1 MGEEKAKLFQEVE
14 EALESIR
21 PYLEGDGGNITLL
34 EITDENVVKVR
45 LEGSC
50 DGCPLSMQTLKGGV
64 EMVVKKSV
72 PQITEV
78 VAVNEAV

>member
-1 MGEEKAKLFQEVE
+1 MGEDRAKLFEEVE

-21 PYLEGDGGNITLL
+21 PYLQGDGGNITLL
-34 EITDENVVKVR
+34 DITEDNVVKVR

-50 DGCPLSMQTLKGGV
+50 KGCPLNLQTLKGGV

-72 PQITEV
+72 PQIV
-78 VAVNEAV
+78 RVDAINE

>member
-1 MGEEKAKLFQEVE
+1 MGEEKTQIKEQVE
-14 EALESIR
+14 AALEEIR
-21 PYLEGDGGNITLL
+21 PYLKGDGGDISLV
-34 EITDENVVKVR
+34 EITDEFVVKVR

-78 VAVNEAV
+78 IAVD

>member
-1 MGEEKAKLFQEVE
+1 MVQQVE
-14 EALESIR
+14 AALEEIR
-21 PYLEGDGGNITLL
+21 PYLKGDGGDISLV
-34 EITDENVVKVR
+34 EVTDDFIVKVR

-78 VAVNEAV
+78 IAVEG

>member
-1 MGEEKAKLFQEVE
+1 MGENREEIVQQVE
-14 EALESIR
+14 AALEEIR
-21 PYLEGDGGNITLL
+21 PYLKGDGGDISLV
-34 EITDENVVKVR
+34 EITDDFVVKVR

-64 EMVVKKSV
+64 EMVVKKTV

-78 VAVNEAV
+78 IAVEN

>member
-1 MGEEKAKLFQEVE
+1 MEQDKKTIVNNIE

-21 PYLEGDGGNITLL
+21 PYLNADGGDITLI
-34 EITDENVVKVR
+34 EVTDEFVVKVR

-50 DGCPLSMQTLKGGV
+50 QGCPLSMQTLKGGV

-72 PQITEV
+72 PQVTEV
-78 VAVNEAV
+78 ISVE

>member
-1 MGEEKAKLFQEVE
+1 MGEDKEKLLKEVE
-14 EALESIR
+14 AALEEIR
-21 PYLEGDGGNITLL
+21 PYLKGDGGDISLIEL
-34 EITDENVVKVR
+34 TDDYIVKVR

-72 PQITEV
+72 PQIVEV
-78 VAVNEAV
+78 IAV

>member
-1 MGEEKAKLFQEVE
+1 MGEDKAKLLNEVE

-21 PYLEGDGGNITLL
+21 PYLQGDGGNITLID
-34 EITDENVVKVR
+34 ITDEYVVKVR

-50 DGCPLSMQTLKGGV
+50 QGCPLSMQTLKGGV

-78 VAVNEAV
+78 IAVEDGV

>member
-1 MGEEKAKLFQEVE
+1 MGEDKAKIVKEVE

-21 PYLEGDGGNITLL
+21 PYLNGDGGDISLV
-34 EITDENVVKVR
+34 EVTDDFIVKVR

-72 PQITEV
+72 PQIVEV
-78 VAVNEAV
+78 IAV

>member
-1 MGEEKAKLFQEVE
+1 MGEGKMHIVQQVE
-14 EALESIR
+14 AALEEIR
-21 PYLEGDGGNITLL
+21 PYLKGDGGDISLV
-34 EITDENVVKVR
+34 EVTDDFIVKVR

-78 VAVNEAV
+78 IAVEG

>member
-1 MGEEKAKLFQEVE
+1 MEQDKQTIVKNVE
-14 EALESIR
+14 ESLDSIR
-21 PYLEGDGGNITLL
+21 PYLNADGGDITLI
-34 EITDENVVKVR
+34 EVTDEYVVKVR

-50 DGCPLSMQTLKGGV
+50 QGCPLSMQTLKGGV

-78 VAVNEAV
+78 ISVE

>member
-1 MGEEKAKLFQEVE
+1 MHIVQQVE
-14 EALESIR
+14 AALEEIR
-21 PYLEGDGGNITLL
+21 PYLKGDGGDISLV
-34 EITDENVVKVR
+34 EVTDDFIVKVR

-78 VAVNEAV
+78 IAVEG

>member
-1 MGEEKAKLFQEVE
+1 MEQDKQTIVNNIE

-21 PYLEGDGGNITLL
+21 PYLNADGGDITLI
-34 EITDENVVKVR
+34 EVTDEFVVKVR

-50 DGCPLSMQTLKGGV
+50 QGCPLSVQTLKGGV

-72 PQITEV
+72 PQVIEV
-78 VAVNEAV
+78 ISVE

>member
-1 MGEEKAKLFQEVE
+1 MGEDKAKLLNEVE

-21 PYLEGDGGNITLL
+21 PYLQGDGGNITLID
-34 EITDENVVKVR
+34 ITDENVVKVR

-50 DGCPLSMQTLKGGV
+50 QGCPLSMQTLKGGV

-78 VAVNEAV
+78 IAVEGDV

>member
-1 MGEEKAKLFQEVE
+1 MGEDKAKLFQEVE

-21 PYLEGDGGNITLL
+21 PYLQGDGGNITLID
-34 EITDENVVKVR
+34 ITDENVVQVR

-50 DGCPLSMQTLKGGV
+50 NGCPLSLQTLKGGV

-78 VAVNEAV
+78 IAVEA

>member
-1 MGEEKAKLFQEVE
+1 MGEEKEKLLQEVE

-21 PYLEGDGGNITLL
+21 PYLQGDGGNITLID
-34 EITDENVVKVR
+34 ITDDYVVKVR

-50 DGCPLSMQTLKGGV
+50 NGCPLSMQTLKGGV

-78 VAVNEAV
+78 ISVEE

>member
-1 MGEEKAKLFQEVE
+1 MGENKVE
-14 EALESIR
+14 IVQQVEAALEEIR
-21 PYLEGDGGNITLL
+21 PYLKGDGGDISLV
-34 EITDENVVKVR
+34 EVTDDFVVKVR

-78 VAVNEAV
+78 IAVEN

>member
-1 MGEEKAKLFQEVE
+1 MEQDKQTIVKNVE
-14 EALESIR
+14 EALDSIR
-21 PYLEGDGGNITLL
+21 PYLNADGGDITLI
-34 EITDENVVKVR
+34 EVTDEYVVKVR

-50 DGCPLSMQTLKGGV
+50 QGCPLSMQTLKGGV

-78 VAVNEAV
+78 ISVD

>member
-1 MGEEKAKLFQEVE
+1 MGEDKLQLTQQVE
-14 EALESIR
+14 AALEEIR
-21 PYLEGDGGNITLL
+21 PYLKGDGGDISLV
-34 EITDENVVKVR
+34 EITDDLVVKVR

-72 PQITEV
+72 PQIVEV
-78 VAVNEAV
+78 IAVDN

>member
-14 EALESIR
+14 EALETIR
-21 PYLEGDGGNITLL
+21 PYLQGDGGNITLID
-34 EITDENVVKVR
+34 ITDENVVKVR

-50 DGCPLSMQTLKGGV
+50 HGCPLSLQTLKGGV

-78 VAVNEAV
+78 IAVEA

>member
-1 MGEEKAKLFQEVE
+1 MGEDKAKLIQEIE

-21 PYLEGDGGNITLL
+21 PYLKGDGGDISL
-34 EITDENVVKVR
+34 IDVTDDYIVKVR

-64 EMVVKKSV
+64 EMVVKKAV
-72 PQITEV
+72 PQVVEV
-78 VAVNEAV
+78 VAVQ

>member
-1 MGEEKAKLFQEVE
+1 MGEDKAKIVNDVE
-14 EALESIR
+14 LALNEIR
-21 PYLEGDGGNITLL
+21 PYLRGDGGDISLV
-34 EITDENVVKVR
+34 EVTDDFVVKVR

-72 PQITEV
+72 PQIVEV
-78 VAVNEAV
+78 VSV

>member
-1 MGEEKAKLFQEVE
+1 MGGEEKEKLLQEVE

-21 PYLEGDGGNITLL
+21 PYLQGDGGNITLL
-34 EITDENVVKVR
+34 DITDDFVVKVR

-50 DGCPLSMQTLKGGV
+50 HGCHLSMQTLKGGV

-72 PQITEV
+72 PQIVEV
-78 VAVNEAV
+78 VAVD

>member
-1 MGEEKAKLFQEVE
+1 MGEDKAQVLQQVE
-14 EALESIR
+14 AALEEIR
-21 PYLEGDGGNITLL
+21 PYLKGDGGDISLID
-34 EITDENVVKVR
+34 ITDDYVVKVR

-78 VAVNEAV
+78 VAVEN